1 MASGSATTAC
11 CSPPVPRRAA
21 WTCPGGELEGIHY
34 LRRAEDSDVLREA
47 FAAGGRLVVVGA
59 GWIGLEVTAAAR
71 EHGVEVTLVE
81 PQPTPLH
88 AVLGPEVGRLF
99 GRLHR
104 AHGVDLRT
112 GTGVEGFEGS
122 AGRVTGVVTSGGTVV
137 PADRVVVGVGI
148 RPNIQLAEAA
158 GLDLALGGVA
168 VDEMLRSS
176 DPSIWAAGDVASA
189 LNPLFGER
197 VRVEHWA
204 NASNQ
209 GKAAGLSMA
218 GQGEPYAKLPYFF
231 TDQYDLGMEYHGWVG
246 PDGYDD
252 VVLRGDPESGE
263 WLAFWLAGGH
273 VLAGMTV
280 NVWDQGD
287 PVKAMARA
295 RTAVDRTRLA
305 DPDVPLRPGLN

>member
-1 MASGSATTAC
+1 
-11 CSPPVPRRAA
+11 
-21 WTCPGGELEGIHY
+21 
-34 LRRAEDSDVLREA
+34 
-47 FAAGGRLVVVGA
+47 
-59 GWIGLEVTAAAR
+59 
-71 EHGVEVTLVE
+71 
-81 PQPTPLH
+81 
-88 AVLGPEVGRLF
+88 
-99 GRLHR
+99 
-104 AHGVDLRT
+104 
-112 GTGVEGFEGS
+112 
-122 AGRVTGVVTSGGTVV
+122 
-137 PADRVVVGVGI
+137 VGVGI
-148 RPNIQLAEAA
+148 RPNTGLAEAA

-176 DPSIWAAGDVASA
+176 DPSIWAGGVVASA
-189 LNPLFGER
+189 FNPLFGER

-218 GQGEPYAKLPYFF
+218 EQGEPYAKLPYFF

-252 VVLRGDPESGE
+252 VVLRGDPEAGE

-273 VLAGMTV
+273 LLAGMTV

-295 RTAVDRTRLA
+295 RTVVDPTRLA
-305 DPDVPLRPGLN
+305 DPGVPLTDLV